1 MTQTKITSKN
11 LYLLLPYKVS
21 QLSILYARKF
31 NVTIIDAI
39 RAIYK
44 SNTYKELEDEE
55 TKLWHYGPVALLEYM
70 PEHH

>member
-31 NVTIIDAI
+31 NITIMDAI

-55 TKLWHYGPVALLEYM
+55 TKLRHYGPVALLEYIS
-70 PEHH
+70 EHH

>member
-1 MTQTKITSKN
+1 MTETQITSKN

-55 TKLWHYGPVALLEYM
+55 TKLWHYGPVALLEYIS
-70 PEHH
+70 EHH